1 MNNRILW
8 AAAALLVASATVS
21 EASAQ
26 NVDARASETP
36 HIHVSFNDLNLNTAA
51 GKAQLDRRILSAA
64 RAICGPSPSIGDL
77 QAISGYRA
85 CIKATI
91 ATAGPSAEQAA
102 ILQGRSRTQLTASRA
117 N

>member
-1 MNNRILW
+1 MNNRILL

-36 HIHVSFNDLNLNTAA
+36 HIHVSFNDLNLNTTA

-64 RAICGPSPSIGDL
+64 RAICGSSPSIGDL
-77 QAISGYRA
+77 RASGAYRA
-85 CIKATI
+85 CIKATL
-91 ATAGPSAEQAA
+91 ATAAPSAEQAV
-102 ILQGRSRTQLTASRA
+102 IQQGRSRTQLAASGT